1 MSQNKDSLEMINLQD
16 SYSSHLGKHSVN
28 AQGVVSALSAG
39 GKSYWLLDDIEFE
52 QKYVHVRLKVQPD
65 TDDPDAY
72 YYCKLYY
79 LEKGCEK
86 FDEAHSLTIPINR
99 LGEFDDYNF
108 KCLVFQQKRI
118 VALRLHPFSHRGSIQ
133 IEKIDIRPYP
143 QQPRPDVAKLAGR
156 INPLLLSFFS
166 RSGSTLVMKILVRHP
181 EITGYTRGTHEA
193 HFIRYFSRLYYMI
206 KTSHI
211 YSGDHSDGTLLERLE
226 VLSQHYR
233 PDSVLPKPMEFPQY
247 MDLGIFRSY
256 YFKFLTDYLPEL
268 LADMEVPDLYTAKF
282 YAEKHMDGVPFDL
295 TRSML
300 ELFPELKVIML
311 FRDPRDVLLSYD
323 AYRRLGQI
331 NAFREDRS
339 SRVKEIMKHYR
350 GRIKLN
356 AELPERIFVLR
367 YEDVILRPR
376 EVLPS
381 MLRFLDIDAS
391 ERSLE
396 RIIEPIH
403 SGDLQSRMHITS
415 GSKNASIGRWR
426 KELSVK
432 EQHLFARHA
441 DVLEKLGYG

>member
-1 MSQNKDSLEMINLQD
+1 MINLHD
-16 SYSSHLGKHSVN
+16 CYNSHLGKLSVN
-28 AQGVVSALSAG
+28 AQGIVSAHSVG

-52 QKYVHVRLKVQPD
+52 QQYVHVRLKVQPD

-72 YYCKLYY
+72 YYCKLYF
-79 LEKGCEK
+79 LEKGHKK

-118 VALRLHPFSHRGSIQ
+118 IALRLHPFSHRGRIEIQ
-133 IEKIDIRPYP
+133 KIDIRPYP

-166 RSGSTLVMKILVRHP
+166 RSGSTLAMKILVRHP

-233 PDSVLPKPMEFPQY
+233 PDSVLPKPVEFPQY

-256 YFKFLTDYLPEL
+256 YSEFLTNYLPEI
-268 LADMEVPDLYTAKF
+268 LADMEVPELHAAKF
-282 YAEKHMDGVPFDL
+282 YVEKHMDGVPFDL
-295 TRSML
+295 TRSMF
-300 ELFPELKVIML
+300 ELFSEFKLIML
-311 FRDPRDVLLSYD
+311 FRDPRDVLLSFD

-331 NAFREDRS
+331 NEFSEDRAT
-339 SRVKEIMKHYR
+339 RVKEIMRHYR
-350 GRIKLN
+350 GRLKLYD
-356 AELPERIFVLR
+356 ELPERVFLLR

-376 EVLPS
+376 EVLPA
-381 MLRFLDIDAS
+381 MLKFLDIDAS

-396 RIIEPIH
+396 LMMEPIN
-403 SGDLQSRMHITS
+403 SGDLQSRMHMTA

-432 EQHLFARHA
+432 EQKLFEAHT
-441 DVLEKLGYG
+441 DVLEHLGYA